1 MALSF
6 ENIRVGKKY
15 ILKNYG
21 EKALFQVL
29 EKTSDNDFRVKDLQ
43 TLENYMI
50 SDLIRYGKGN
60 DYDFYELEKY

>member
-29 EKTSDNDFRVKDLQ
+29 EKTADNDFWVKDLH
-43 TLENYMI
+43 TLESYMI
-50 SDLIRYGKGN
+50 SDLIRYGKGK

>member
-29 EKTSDNDFRVKDLQ
+29 EKTADNDFRVKDLQ
-43 TLENYMI
+43 TLEYYMI

-60 DYDFYELEKY
+60 DYDFYELEKF